1 MPYMEDMFHLWQVR
15 TVPYKRSYGTVHRTG
30 IPYRMCTHTHSWKLA
45 TPRDYSRVMPY
56 MEHTCPIYG
65 RCVRYG
71 GQRSKGQR
79 SPTPRDYSRVMPY
92 MEHTC
97 PIYGRCVRYGGQRS
111 YGVRYG
117 GQRSYGVRYGGQRS
131 PSEPDP
137 PCH

>member
-1 MPYMEDMFHLWQVR
+1 MMPYMEDMFHIWQVR

-56 MEHTCPIYG
+56 MEHPIVDTSPIYG

-71 GQRSKGQR
+71 GQRSKVKR

-92 MEHTC
+92 MEHPTRA
-97 PIYGRCVRYGGQRS
+97 PYMTGAYGTEVKGHTVYGTEVKGHQVAQNQLRTN
-111 YGVRYG
+111 YF
-117 GQRSYGVRYGGQRS
+117 
-131 PSEPDP
+131 
-137 PCH
+137 